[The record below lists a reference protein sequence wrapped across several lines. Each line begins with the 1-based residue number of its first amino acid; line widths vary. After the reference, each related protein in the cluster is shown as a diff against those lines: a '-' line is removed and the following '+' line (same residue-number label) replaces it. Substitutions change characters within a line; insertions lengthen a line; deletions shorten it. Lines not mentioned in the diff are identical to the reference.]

1 MHKPYKEWEQSVQV
15 VSLYELMFEYAV
27 HDLMQI
33 LVGLQ
38 TTSAMLKSAKEP
50 LSPPEWATLKNIG
63 TALSGLHWLGQK
75 IALEPG
81 LLGMIAQLKD
91 DVWTTKHSQIAAIVV
106 KTRLD
111 GIIDG
116 VIIAL
121 KSRKFM
127 FVPFDQASYW
137 NNHELF
143 GEDFRAEF
151 PAAAVA
157 EGIEAGNC
165 YAAGRWTACVFHC
178 MRVAEYGL
186 RKIAQT
192 LKVKTTH
199 KGKVFP
205 VEYADW
211 EKVIAA
217 IQVKIADIRK
227 VPRGPKRQ
235 ELLRAYSSAADHCEY
250 MKDIW
255 RNEASHARRRY
266 SQAESLDAIERV
278 RGFIESLP
286 KSKPK

>member
-1 MHKPYKEWEQSVQV
+1 MHKPYKEWEQAVQV

-27 HDLMQI
+27 NDLMLI
-33 LVGLQ
+33 VTGLQ
-38 TTSAMLKSAKEP
+38 ATSNLLKFAQEP
-50 LSPPEWATLKNIG
+50 LSPPEWGTLKKVG
-63 TALSGLHWLGQK
+63 SALSGLHKLGQK

-81 LLGMIAQLKD
+81 LLDMIAQLKE
-91 DVWTTKHSQIAAIVV
+91 DVWTTKRPQIAAIVV

-111 GIIDG
+111 GIIAG
-116 VIIAL
+116 IIVTL
-121 KSRKFM
+121 KLRKFM
-127 FVPFDQASYW
+127 FVPSDQASYW
-137 NNHELF
+137 DNRELF

-157 EGIEAGNC
+157 EGIETGNC
-165 YAAGRWTACVFHC
+165 FAAGRWTACVFHC

-199 KGKVFP
+199 KGKVYP

-211 EKVIAA
+211 EHVIDA
-217 IQVKIADIRK
+217 IKVKIADIRK
-227 VPRGPKRQ
+227 IPRGPKRE

-255 RNEASHARRRY
+255 RNEASHTRRLY
-266 SQAESLDAIERV
+266 NKVNCLSAISDV
-278 RGFIESLP
+278 QGFIQSVP
-286 KSKPK
+286 KSK

>member
-1 MHKPYKEWEQSVQV
+1 
-15 VSLYELMFEYAV
+15 MFEYAV
-27 HDLMQI
+27 NDLMQI

-38 TTSAMLKSAKEP
+38 TTSTLLKSAKEP
-50 LSPPEWATLKNIG
+50 LSPPEWGTLKKVG
-63 TALSGLHWLGQK
+63 TALSGLHKLGQK
-75 IALEPG
+75 IALESV
-81 LLGMIAQLKD
+81 LLDMIAQLKED
-91 DVWTTKHSQIAAIVV
+91 AWQKHPQVPAIVF
-106 KTRLD
+106 KSRLD
-111 GIIDG
+111 AIIEGIIG
-116 VIIAL
+116 AL
-121 KSRKFM
+121 KSRRFM
-127 FVPFDQASYW
+127 FVPSDQASYW
-137 NNHELF
+137 ENPRLF
-143 GEDFRAEF
+143 GDDFRAEF

-165 YAAGRWTACVFHC
+165 FAAGRWTACVFHC

-192 LKVKTTH
+192 LKVKTIH

-217 IQVKIADIRK
+217 IQAKIADIRK

-255 RNEASHARRRY
+255 RNETAHTRRLY
-266 SQAESLDAIERV
+266 NKVNCLSAISDV
-278 RGFIESLP
+278 QGFIQSLP
-286 KSKPK
+286 KSRPK